1 MTLTIGLTGSI
12 ASGKSTVAL
21 MFDEQQ
27 IPVVDA
33 DKIAHNVVQPGEQAY
48 QQIVETF
55 GNNIVKSDQTIDREA
70 LGAIIFADEAKR
82 KELNAIV
89 HPAVREKMLAERD
102 YWINREKPYV
112 VLDIPLL
119 FESNLTDFV
128 DKTLVVFADE
138 TVQLKRLMERDQY
151 TEKEALQRINS
162 QMSVK
167 DKAQMADAVIH
178 NNGTK
183 HNSYEQLEQLLQK
196 WQVL

>member
-1 MTLTIGLTGSI
+1 MGLTIGLTGSI

-21 MFDEQQ
+21 MFEEQK

-33 DKIAHNVVQPGEQAY
+33 DKIARDVVQPGEKAY

-55 GNNIVKSDQTIDREA
+55 GVNILRPDQTIDREA
-70 LGAIIFADEAKR
+70 LGAIVFADEAKR

-89 HPAVREKMLAERD
+89 HPSVREKMLADRD
-102 YWINREKPYV
+102 SWIHQGESCV

-119 FESNLTDFV
+119 FESNLTNFV

-138 TVQLKRLMERDQY
+138 TVQLRRLMDRNQY
-151 TEKEALQRINS
+151 TEEEAHQRIKS
-162 QMSVK
+162 QMSVAE
-167 DKAQMADAVIH
+167 KARMADAVIN

-183 HNSYEQLEQLLQK
+183 NNSFEQLEQILRE
-196 WQVL
+196 WHAI